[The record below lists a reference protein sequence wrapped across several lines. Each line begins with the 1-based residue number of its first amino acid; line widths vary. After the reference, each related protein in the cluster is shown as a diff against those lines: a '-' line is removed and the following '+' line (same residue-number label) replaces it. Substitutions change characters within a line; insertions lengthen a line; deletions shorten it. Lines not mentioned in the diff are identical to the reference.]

1 MMDESLIENADT
13 RTYFH
18 ISDVAKMLNMTVPNL
33 RFWESQFEILRP
45 KKNRRGDRY
54 FTRQDIEHLKVIHH
68 LLKEKGYTIE
78 GARRKINENPNDLV
92 NKVALLAKL
101 NEMRSFLASLKKF
114 LDTRDELNAGAAS

>member
-1 MMDESLIENADT
+1 MDESLIENADT